1 MRQFLFASVALLALA
16 GAGTARAADMPPD
29 VIYPAGYPARSAPYP
44 VATAPFTFAGFYAGA
59 TVGGALGGTKFL
71 ETPGGGFGPYVA
83 SPPSTAPPGSLPSL
97 VSPAASVAG
106 LGTSSTSPRGVLG
119 GLEVGYNWQFGH
131 FVVGIE
137 TDFSGW
143 DMSSNSGMSALGPAP
158 AIFNPPPA
166 PGALPPTK
174 LITYTSSGTVNS
186 NWLYTLRPRVGFANG
201 NMLTYLTAGLAV
213 TDLRFSELIV
223 LGAGGPSLTGSTSSI
238 VAGWTAGGGVEY
250 ALSYNWF
257 IKAEYLYASFSN
269 QTAAQTTGGFPSLTG
284 TATANLNANILRG
297 GFDYRF

>member
-29 VIYPAGYPARSAPYP
+29 VIYPAGYPARGVPYP
-44 VATAPFTFAGFYAGA
+44 VATGPFLFTGFYAGA
-59 TVGGALGGTKFL
+59 NVGGALGGTKFL
-71 ETPGGGFGPYVA
+71 ETPSGAF
-83 SPPSTAPPGSLPSL
+83 PSATA
-97 VSPAASVAG
+97 VSIADV
-106 LGTSSTSPRGVLG
+106 GTSSTAPRGVIG
-119 GLEVGYNWQFGH
+119 GLEAGYNWQIGH
-131 FVVGIE
+131 FLLGIE

-143 DMSSNSGMSALGPAP
+143 DMSSNSEQWAVGGPVP
-158 AIFNPPPA
+158 ILT
-166 PGALPPTK
+166 GAGGV
-174 LITYTSSGTVNS
+174 YTSSGTVTS
-186 NWLYTLRPRVGFANG
+186 NWLYTLRPRVGFVNG

-213 TDLRFSELIV
+213 TNFRFSESIT
-223 LGAGGPSLTGSTSSI
+223 LGSGLTPNGPSLAGSASNT
-238 VAGWTAGGGVEY
+238 VAGWVAGGGVEY

>member
-16 GAGTARAADMPPD
+16 AAGTARAADQPPP
-29 VIYPAGYPARSAPYP
+29 VIYPAMYPA
-44 VATAPFTFAGFYAGA
+44 ATAPFTFTGFYAGGS
-59 TVGGALGGTKFL
+59 VGGVLGGTKYL
-71 ETPGGGFGPYVA
+71 ETPSGGFGVA
-83 SPPSTAPPGSLPSL
+83 
-97 VSPAASVAG
+97 AASVADV
-106 LGTSSTSPRGVLG
+106 GTSSTAPRGVLG
-119 GLEVGYNWQFGH
+119 GLELGYNWQLGH
-131 FVVGIE
+131 FVLGIE

-143 DMSSNSGMSALGPAP
+143 DMTSNSGNSAFGT
-158 AIFNPPPA
+158 PPPGF
-166 PGALPPTK
+166 PGTSV
-174 LITYTSSGTVNS
+174 TYSSSTTVRS

-213 TDLRFSELIV
+213 TDLRFSESIT
-223 LGAGGPSLTGSTSSI
+223 LGSGAPTLAGSSSST

-250 ALSYNWF
+250 ALSWNWF

-269 QTAAQTTGGFPSLTG
+269 QTAAQTMTAFPALTG

>member
-1 MRQFLFASVALLALA
+1 MRQFLFASVALLALV
-16 GAGTARAADMPPD
+16 GAGTARAADRPPE
-29 VIYPAGYPARSAPYP
+29 VIYPANYPAASVPYP
-44 VATAPFTFAGFYAGA
+44 VATAPFTFTGFYAGA
-59 TVGGALGGTKFL
+59 NVGGVLGGSKYL
-71 ETPGGGFGPYVA
+71 ETPSGAFGPA
-83 SPPSTAPPGSLPSL
+83 
-97 VSPAASVAG
+97 AASVAG
-106 LGTSSTSPRGVLG
+106 VGTSSASPRGVLG
-119 GLEVGYNWQFGH
+119 GLEAGYNWQLGH
-131 FVVGIE
+131 FVLGIE

-143 DMSSNSGMSALGPAP
+143 DMSANSGETDQGV
-158 AIFNPPPA
+158 PPPGF
-166 PGALPPTK
+166 PGT
-174 LITYTSSGTVNS
+174 LITYSSSGTVTS

-213 TDLRFSELIV
+213 TNLRFSESIT
-223 LGAGGPSLTGSTSSI
+223 LGSGAPTLTGSTSTT

-269 QTAAQTTGGFPSLTG
+269 QNAAQVVGPFPTLTG

>member
-1 MRQFLFASVALLALA
+1 MRQFLFASVALLGLA

-29 VIYPAGYPARSAPYP
+29 VIYPAGYPATRGLYP
-44 VATAPFTFAGFYAGA
+44 AATAPFTFTGFYAGA
-59 TVGGALGGTKFL
+59 NVGGALGGTKYL
-71 ETPGGGFGPYVA
+71 ETPSGAFGPA
-83 SPPSTAPPGSLPSL
+83 
-97 VSPAASVAG
+97 AASAAG
-106 LGTSSTSPRGVLG
+106 VGTSSTAPRGVLG
-119 GLEVGYNWQFGH
+119 GLEAGYSWQLGS
-131 FVVGIE
+131 FVLGIE

-143 DMSSNSGMSALGPAP
+143 DMSSNSGQSAAGT
-158 AIFNPPPA
+158 PPPVF
-166 PGALPPTK
+166 GLPAGT
-174 LITYTSSGTVNS
+174 LIPYTASGTVTS
-186 NWLYTLRPRVGFANG
+186 NWLYTLRPRIGFANG

-213 TDLRFSELIV
+213 TNLRFSESIT
-223 LGAGGPSLTGSTSSI
+223 LGSGAPILTGSTSST

-269 QTAAQTTGGFPSLTG
+269 QTAAQVTGAFPSLTG

>member
-1 MRQFLFASVALLALA
+1 MRPFLLASVALMALI
-16 GAGTARAADMPPD
+16 GAENARAADMPPD
-29 VIYPAGYPARSAPYP
+29 VIYPAGYPASRVPYP
-44 VATAPFTFAGFYAGA
+44 VATGPFIFTGFYAGA
-59 TVGGALGGTKFL
+59 TVGGVLGGTKYL
-71 ETPGGGFGPYVA
+71 ETPSGAFGA
-83 SPPSTAPPGSLPSL
+83 A
-97 VSPAASVAG
+97 AASVAAV
-106 LGTSSTSPRGVLG
+106 GTSSTAPRGVLG
-119 GLEVGYNWQFGH
+119 GLEAGYNWQFGH
-131 FVVGIE
+131 FVLGIE

-143 DMSSNSGMSALGPAP
+143 DMSSNSGMSAFGSA
-158 AIFNPPPA
+158 AQSGF
-166 PGALPPTK
+166 GVSSRHD
-174 LITYTSSGTVNS
+174 TYTSSGTVTS

-213 TDLRFSELIV
+213 TDLRFSESII
-223 LGAGGPSLTGSTSSI
+223 LGAGGPSLTGSTSNT

-269 QTAAQTTGGFPSLTG
+269 QTAAQVTGGFPSLTG

>member
-1 MRQFLFASVALLALA
+1 MRPFLFASVAMLALA
-16 GAGTARAADMPPD
+16 GAGTVRAADMPPD
-29 VIYPAGYPARSAPYP
+29 VIYPAGYPATRAPYP
-44 VATAPFTFAGFYAGA
+44 VATGPFIFTGFYAGA
-59 TVGGALGGTKFL
+59 NVGGVLGGTKYL
-71 ETPGGGFGPYVA
+71 ETPGGGFGPYV
-83 SPPSTAPPGSLPSL
+83 STPPPPNLPSL

-106 LGTSSTSPRGVLG
+106 VGTSSTAPRGVLG
-119 GLEVGYNWQFGH
+119 GLEAGYNWQFGH
-131 FVVGIE
+131 FVLGVE

-143 DMSSNSGMSALGPAP
+143 DMSSNSGSTAFG
-158 AIFNPPPA
+158 PPPA
-166 PGALPPTK
+166 SFLPLPPANKTG
-174 LITYTSSGTVNS
+174 LIAYTSSGTLTS

-213 TDLRFSELIV
+213 TNLRFSESIT
-223 LGAGGPSLTGSTSSI
+223 LGAGGPILTGSSSNT
-238 VAGWTAGGGVEY
+238 VVGWTAGGGVEY

-269 QTAAQTTGGFPSLTG
+269 QTAPQTTGAFPTLTG